1 MDFKLTTFPLLNCD
15 VSASHA
21 SCFAADVDNQ
31 VRFFIANR
39 SVGHIV
45 EGITTTVV
53 VSDIDGVQRL
63 FNETAKVVEISGVVK
78 GRIFKSNS
86 DFKA

>member
-45 EGITTTVV
+45 EGIT
-53 VSDIDGVQRL
+53 VSGIDRVQRL
-63 FNETAKVVEISGVVK
+63 FNETAKVVEISGVVR

>member
-15 VSASHA
+15 VSASHT
-21 SCFAADVDNQ
+21 SCFAAGVDNQ
-31 VRFFIANR
+31 VRIFIANR

-45 EGITTTVV
+45 EGITAVV

-63 FNETAKVVEISGVVK
+63 FNKTAKVVEISWVIRE
-78 GRIFKSNS
+78 RIFKANS
-86 DFKA
+86 DFKS